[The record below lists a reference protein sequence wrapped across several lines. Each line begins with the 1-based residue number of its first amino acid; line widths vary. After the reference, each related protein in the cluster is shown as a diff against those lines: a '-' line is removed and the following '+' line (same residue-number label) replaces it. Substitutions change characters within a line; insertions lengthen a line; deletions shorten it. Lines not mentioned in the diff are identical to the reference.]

1 MYGYIYIYIDL
12 YYIYM
17 LNLKNSLKNEIIEKQ
32 GLTVQKQQA
41 G

>member
-1 MYGYIYIYIDL
+1 MGIYIDL
-12 YYIYM
+12 YYMHAQFEEFEELI
-17 LNLKNSLKNEIIEKQ
+17 KHEIIRKQ